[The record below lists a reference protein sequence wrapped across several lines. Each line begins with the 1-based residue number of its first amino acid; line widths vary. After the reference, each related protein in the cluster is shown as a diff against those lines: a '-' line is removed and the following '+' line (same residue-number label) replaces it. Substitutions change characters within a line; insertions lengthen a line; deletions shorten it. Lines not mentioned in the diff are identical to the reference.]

1 LLRDSSFT
9 QFVTSARL
17 TGGGDLAGGPLIA
30 VNSAI
35 EVDLRGQ
42 VNSEYAGD
50 RYVGAV
56 GGQADYL
63 RAARQTPGGVGII
76 ALASETADGRLGRI
90 VSRISSGVVTTAQ
103 SDVDLVVTEYGVADL
118 RAADLTERRRRL
130 IAVAHPDRRE
140 DLAHKLGDSEEMK

>member
-1 LLRDSSFT
+1 
-9 QFVTSARL
+9 
-17 TGGGDLAGGPLIA
+17 
-30 VNSAI
+30 
-35 EVDLRGQ
+35 
-42 VNSEYAGD
+42 
-50 RYVGAV
+50 
-56 GGQADYL
+56 
-63 RAARQTPGGVGII
+63 
-76 ALASETADGRLGRI
+76 